1 MFQQGHVIAWNKN
14 VIDIGGYMWSDF
26 IYLKIY
32 TKKKQ
37 NSFIWYRFS

>member
-32 TKKKQ
+32 TKKQ

>member
-1 MFQQGHVIAWNKN
+1 VQIVIMFQQGHVIAWNKN

-32 TKKKQ
+32 TKKTK
-37 NSFIWYRFS
+37 